1 MTDPHYNMR
10 HDDER
15 RGSDPYQRTAPGS
28 LDKIVENKL
37 LTSLARIAM
46 VIGGGLG
53 VPLAIFVLNR
63 VATTNDMMSEKLD
76 RYSTKVEVLTENV
89 KYGFERNVSDMD
101 RLQAQVSDHEGR
113 IRALE
118 RVPTGPVVVTPSSST
133 VSRPNRR

>member
-1 MTDPHYNMR
+1 
-10 HDDER
+10 
-15 RGSDPYQRTAPGS
+15 
-28 LDKIVENKL
+28 
-37 LTSLARIAM
+37 
-46 VIGGGLG
+46 
-53 VPLAIFVLNR
+53 VLNR